1 MRRLSDVPWT
11 SRRPPSSP
19 SCQRWHTC
27 GRRRAPRCRRKT
39 SNLFST
45 NLNSAYLTPSACAV
59 MLVPCAWLLAAMIR
73 NVPNR
78 RTSRCWNMMLM
89 VATTCWLERD
99 LWIDGQRPNEP
110 ADSLKQIIR
119 FLLFFCFDLP
129 SSSPQDQWCWWSQRG
144 SPHSRDQR
152 SRPVSGKKVLYKIY
166 LLHKFLCFCTI
177 HHSIWPILYGEFLM
191 LRRAITFLKNFL
203 ITLAIVLRE

>member
-11 SRRPPSSP
+11 SQRLPSSP
-19 SCQRWHTC
+19 SCRRWHTC
-27 GRRRAPRCRRKT
+27 GRRRAPRCKNIKFILNKLELCLPHSKRLCGHVSALCLAVGRDDPECAKQKNQQVLQHEVGGCDNMGIRKR
-39 SNLFST
+39 
-45 NLNSAYLTPSACAV
+45 PV
-59 MLVPCAWLLAAMIR
+59 
-73 NVPNR
+73 NR
-78 RTSRCWNMMLM
+78 RAAS
-89 VATTCWLERD
+89 
-99 LWIDGQRPNEP
+99 QRARWQPETNNQIP
-110 ADSLKQIIR
+110 A
-119 FLLFFCFDLP
+119 FFCFDLP

-152 SRPVSGKKVLYKIY
+152 SRPGSGKKVLYKIY

>member
-1 MRRLSDVPWT
+1 MLKKERKKTKWDVCLTYLEPLNVFHPRRLARGNTRVEEG
-11 SRRPPSSP
+11 
-19 SCQRWHTC
+19 
-27 GRRRAPRCRRKT
+27 GRHAAKT

-78 RTSRCWNMMLM
+78 RTSRCCNMRL
-89 VATTCWLERD
+89 VVVTTWGLERD

-119 FLLFFCFDLP
+119 FLLFFALTCLHPLHRISDVDGVKEGRLILGTKDPARDLA
-129 SSSPQDQWCWWSQRG
+129 R
-144 SPHSRDQR
+144 R
-152 SRPVSGKKVLYKIY
+152 
-166 LLHKFLCFCTI
+166 FCTK
-177 HHSIWPILYGEFLM
+177 SIFCTKSYVFAQFIIQYNLFCMEDSAEKSNYLS
-191 LRRAITFLKNFL
+191 
-203 ITLAIVLRE
+203 